1 MAQAKTEGGVME
13 LVKTIFWA
21 LVIAGAFRTLF
32 FQPFWI
38 PSSSMKDTLLVGDF
52 VFVNKMAYGYSRYS
66 CPFAMCPF
74 SGRLFGSEPER
85 GDVVVFRHPA
95 KGDDLIKRLIGEADV
110 HAAFGHGEIGGRNDA
125 HTFGTDV
132 DSRTGVE
139 IQGGVYNR
147 GRHVTGSGYERD
159 CRKYNLAYTS
169 GWTIF
174 LLTSQMAKD
183 AYWHGL
189 IAAHIAALQQ
199 RLA

>member
-1 MAQAKTEGGVME
+1 MS
-13 LVKTIFWA
+13 A
-21 LVIAGAFRTLF
+21 LEDQFLSQWQVHCPQLILEREFSDIAA
-32 FQPFWI
+32 W
-38 PSSSMKDTLLVGDF
+38 
-52 VFVNKMAYGYSRYS
+52 
-66 CPFAMCPF
+66 
-74 SGRLFGSEPER
+74 
-85 GDVVVFRHPA
+85 
-95 KGDDLIKRLIGEADV
+95 EADYQERY
-110 HAAFGHGEIGGRNDA
+110 AKSKRSKRYRLDFA
-125 HTFGTDV
+125 HP

-183 AYWHGL
+183 AYWHAL
-189 IAAHIAALQQ
+189 IAAHIVALQQ